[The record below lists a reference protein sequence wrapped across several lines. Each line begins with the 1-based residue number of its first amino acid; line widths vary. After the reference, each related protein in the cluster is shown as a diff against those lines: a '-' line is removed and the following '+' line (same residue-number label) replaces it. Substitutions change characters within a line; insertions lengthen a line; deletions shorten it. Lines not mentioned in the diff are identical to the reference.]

1 MSTQHA
7 RRLSR
12 RTFLAGLPLA
22 GTAELLG
29 LHPRLVAAESPPE
42 TTRLR
47 LVRGPAICVAP
58 EYVAE
63 ELLPGEGFTEVQYV
77 KKESIVAK
85 QTAFAAGEVD
95 LTLLFSGPFLLQLEA
110 GDPLV
115 LLAGMHVGCFE
126 LFGTEQVRAIRDL
139 KGRTVAVN
147 GLGAAEHVFVASMAA
162 YMGLGPRRNITW
174 VAHPRPRLCGYLPRA
189 RLTPSSPCRQPHRNS
204 GRRGSGTW

>member
-47 LVRGPAICVAP
+47 LVRGPGLCVAP

-63 ELLPGEGFTEVQYV
+63 ELLQGEGFHRGAVRRTSF
-77 KKESIVAK
+77 SIA
-85 QTAFAAGEVD
+85 
-95 LTLLFSGPFLLQLEA
+95 P
-110 GDPLV
+110 
-115 LLAGMHVGCFE
+115 
-126 LFGTEQVRAIRDL
+126 
-139 KGRTVAVN
+139 
-147 GLGAAEHVFVASMAA
+147 
-162 YMGLGPRRNITW
+162 
-174 VAHPRPRLCGYLPRA
+174 
-189 RLTPSSPCRQPHRNS
+189 
-204 GRRGSGTW
+204 